1 MSPTIMLII
10 SGVLFVAGYT
20 LVIVNFFNAY
30 NSAYNGTYNMKRV
43 VIRHIILCTLTMIS
57 FLALVGSFIF
67 LLVG

>member
-1 MSPTIMLII
+1 MKSPAYLI
-10 SGVLFVAGYT
+10 
-20 LVIVNFFNAY
+20 VI
-30 NSAYNGTYNMKRV
+30 NSALYGTYNMKRV